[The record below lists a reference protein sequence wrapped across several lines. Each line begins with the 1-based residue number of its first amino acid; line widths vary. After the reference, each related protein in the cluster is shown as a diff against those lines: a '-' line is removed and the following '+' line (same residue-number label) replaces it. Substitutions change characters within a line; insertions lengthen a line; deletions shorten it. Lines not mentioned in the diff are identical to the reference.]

1 MHGMKWDD
9 LKILLVVGRLGSFS
23 AAAREL
29 GINHSSV
36 SRRMRELENHSG
48 QRLFERLPNGL
59 VLTAVGDELFNA
71 AKRMTEVTDVIERN
85 IFGKDTQLR
94 GVIRFA
100 TLDATA
106 QHIMPSIQTFLAR
119 YPNIELELIMSQ
131 QLANLSRREADVV
144 LRATNTPPETYV
156 GRKVAKHVFPIYA
169 SRELL
174 NNFDVDNTPLDAF
187 PWIAWEDGF
196 TQHWMDKHVPA
207 ARIVYRA
214 NTALGICEAI
224 KAGIGIAHYAS
235 FGGDIEQNLV
245 RLRPPDPDLDLD
257 LWLLIHPD
265 QRHSARISTFMK
277 FMADE
282 LGAQRDLIE
291 GRLGVDRSQPVRK
304 L

>member
-1 MHGMKWDD
+1 MKWDD
-9 LKILLVVGRLGSFS
+9 LKILSAVGRLGSFS
-23 AAAREL
+23 AAAKEL

-48 QRLFERLPNGL
+48 QRLFERLPNGML
-59 VLTAVGDELFNA
+59 LTAAGEELFSA
-71 AKRMTEVTDVIERN
+71 AKRMAEVTDTIERQ

-106 QHIMPSIQTFLAR
+106 QKIMPSIQTFLAR
-119 YPNIELELIMSQ
+119 YPNIELELIVSQ

-144 LRATNTPPETYV
+144 LRATNTPPETYI
-156 GRKVAKHVFPIYA
+156 GRRVAKHVFPIYA
-169 SRELL
+169 SPQL
-174 NNFDVDNTPLDAF
+174 FDSYHTNTPLDEF

-196 TQHWMDKHVPA
+196 TRHWMDKHIPN
-207 ARIVYRA
+207 ARVVYRA
-214 NTALGICEAI
+214 NTAFGIVEAI
-224 KAGIGIAHYAS
+224 KAGIGVAHYAS
-235 FGGDIEQNLV
+235 FGGDLDPNLV

-265 QRHSARISTFMK
+265 QRRSARISTFMK

-282 LGAQRDLIE
+282 LAEQRDLIE
-291 GRLGVDRSQPVRK
+291 GRLG
-304 L
+304 